1 MEQKELK
8 FYDFGVIVWVSAQS
22 PLENVNIVWVWECQL
37 RYRYSLSTFFKVRVL
52 KKGAKHSATSI
63 AKTTY
68 GGDSRGRPWT
78 PPSS

>member
-8 FYDFGVIVWVSAQS
+8 FDDFGVIVWVSAQL

-52 KKGAKHSATSI
+52 KKGAKM
-63 AKTTY
+63 
-68 GGDSRGRPWT
+68 
-78 PPSS
+78 